1 MTRVILITGGQRS
14 GKSLYA
20 EQCAL
25 SLSEHPIYVATARIF
40 DEDFRERVAIHQA
53 RRGKQW
59 FNIEEDKDLAQ
70 HDFSHQVVLVDCLT
84 LWATN
89 FFFDLNESVPDA
101 LEALR
106 MQLEALYRQTEVT
119 YIFVTNELGLGGV
132 SAHAVQRKFAD
143 LQGSLNQMV
152 ASEADEVT
160 MMISGI
166 PMRIK

>member
-1 MTRVILITGGQRS
+1 M
-14 GKSLYA
+14 
-20 EQCAL
+20 
-25 SLSEHPIYVATARIF
+25 
-40 DEDFRERVAIHQA
+40 
-53 RRGKQW
+53 
-59 FNIEEDKDLAQ
+59 AQ